1 MVMACDLSVRLG
13 LCPPADAER
22 VRRHL
27 QAAGLPVGLAGI
39 KRKDW
44 SADALI
50 ARMGQDKKVRAGALT
65 FVLVRGIG
73 KAFVTRDVALAD
85 VRQVLDEEL
94 KS

>member
-1 MVMACDLSVRLG
+1 MTR
-13 LCPPADAER
+13 
-22 VRRHL
+22 
-27 QAAGLPVGLAGI
+27 
-39 KRKDW
+39 
-44 SADALI
+44 
-50 ARMGQDKKVRAGALT
+50 DKKVRAGTLT